1 MTTCKHKTRPNDKI
15 QSYRSAVCGQ
25 AFRRKKES
33 NSFLNLLG
41 QAKSPRQNLYATE
54 KGTNTVCCALLL
66 FTFYKYR
73 VHFYFLLFHS
83 RKVIVSR
90 LAFDAAVVHS
100 SGHDI
105 TQIHK
110 FTNIQIYDCQFI
122 RKRKEQK

>member
-15 QSYRSAVCGQ
+15 QSLFVDRLLGG
-25 AFRRKKES
+25 RKKVIVFS
-33 NSFLNLLG
+33 ISW
-41 QAKSPRQNLYATE
+41 AKQNLQGRTYTLQKREQIQCAMHFYCLPF
-54 KGTNTVCCALLL
+54 TNTECT
-66 FTFYKYR
+66 FTFY
-73 VHFYFLLFHS
+73 FFHS